1 MLLSRG
7 CRPCERVRLPGRMK
21 IGIGPCGSVMPYLTG
36 NSAWSL
42 GMTSFGN
49 RWWRIVRIHDGL
61 GSVIARLS
69 KANPLNFGEFSSF
82 SSCSLFLSPL
92 MVRTFPFRFTSI
104 SLASTPGISAFTMIS
119 FAVSE
124 NLRKAST
131 PLHQ

>member
-49 RWWRIVRIHDGL
+49 RYLMSFRMLNRLEVLII
-61 GSVIARLS
+61 SVTGYI
-69 KANPLNFGEFSSF
+69 EFT
-82 SSCSLFLSPL
+82 PW
-92 MVRTFPFRFTSI
+92 
-104 SLASTPGISAFTMIS
+104 LAGRGTEVERA
-119 FAVSE
+119 
-124 NLRKAST
+124 
-131 PLHQ
+131 